1 LKIVKAPR
9 KYATL
14 EQVMAYY
21 KVPEIIYMGSDTGD
35 AGISCPN
42 IFLCGDYA
50 PQHCI
55 AAPMFFKPRDFFL

>member
-1 LKIVKAPR
+1 VKAPR

-21 KVPEIIYMGSDTGD
+21 KARETIYIGSDTGD

-42 IFLCGDYA
+42 IFLWGDYA
-50 PQHCI
+50 SPI
-55 AAPMFFKPRDFFL
+55 V